1 MLCVK
6 LEEEQSLPCLSSCGP
21 QLL

>member
-6 LEEEQSLPCLSSCGP
+6 VEEEQSLPCLSSCGP
-21 QLL
+21 QLM